1 MDFIIDLQSFKAFDS
16 IFVVVDQLIKMA
28 HFMPCN
34 KTITGEETTKLFID
48 NIYKYLGLPYDITSD
63 CGA

>member
-63 CGA
+63 RGS

>member
-1 MDFIIDLQSFKAFDS
+1 MDSITDLLSSKVFDS

-34 KTITGEETTKLFID
+34 KMVTSEEIARLFID
-48 NIYKYLGLPYDITSD
+48 NIYKYYNLADDIISN
-63 CGA
+63 